1 MLKQMRK
8 HKAVHMQAHAT
19 SVERMHSHTHTLCA
33 EREERTDTNNCHHSG
48 RRGHSL
54 LSSSPSLNRNE

>member
-19 SVERMHSHTHTLCA
+19 SVERMHSHTHSA
-33 EREERTDTNNCHHSG
+33 ESEALMRTDMNSSAIAVAVVVARYC
-48 RRGHSL
+48 RRRRRH
-54 LSSSPSLNRNE
+54 